1 MKRRIGICLACL
13 LLASPGT
20 SWALRCNRQLV
31 LEGDAKIQVLHKC
44 GEPDYSEHRVE
55 YRSVRLRGSGF
66 QQPGL
71 DIENQVP
78 VNIDEWTYNFGPRQ
92 FMQRLIFE
100 NGRLV
105 KIEDLDYGY

>member
-1 MKRRIGICLACL
+1 MKIHYGI
-13 LLASPGT
+13 LLAALGLVT
-20 SWALRCNRQLV
+20 QDVWALRCDRQLV
-31 LEGDAKIQVLHKC
+31 NAGDAKIQVLRKC
-44 GEPDYSEHRVE
+44 GEPDFSEHRVE
-55 YRSVRLRGSGF
+55 YRSYRQRGSGL

-71 DIENQVP
+71 DFENQVP
-78 VNIDEWTYNFGPRQ
+78 VNIDEWTYNFGPHR